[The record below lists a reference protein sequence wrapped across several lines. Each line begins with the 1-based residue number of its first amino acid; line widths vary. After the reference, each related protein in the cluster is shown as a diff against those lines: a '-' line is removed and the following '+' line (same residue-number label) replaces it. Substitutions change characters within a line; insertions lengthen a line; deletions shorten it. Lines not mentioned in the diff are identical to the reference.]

1 MPEILLEVDG
11 RDIPLN
17 QFVRTFLENTI
28 LGMVLSLSGVGPDPK
43 KIVLTMDR
51 VAVPDAKPVTEAKAP
66 VEQGVAKKKSKRAT

>member
-1 MPEILLEVDG
+1 MPEIKLDVDG

-43 KIVLTMDR
+43 KIVLSMDR
-51 VAVPDAKPVTEAKAP
+51 AAPEATAATEIKPP
-66 VEQGVAKKKSKRAT
+66 VEQGVAKKKSRRSA

>member
-1 MPEILLEVDG
+1 MPEIKLDVDG

-43 KIVLTMDR
+43 RIVLTMDR
-51 VAVPDAKPVTEAKAP
+51 MAPEAKAATETKAP
-66 VEQGVAKKKSKRAT
+66 VEQATGKRKPKRSA